1 MRVRTTNL
9 MIDDTDRTNSRI
21 TQRDSEQRESENSEL
36 NKINNNYNVR
46 VRTVNLIKYTINI
59 T

>member
-46 VRTVNLIKYTINI
+46 VRTVNLIK
-59 T
+59 